1 MRKEDLKPMANWAK
15 APAPRDQYLL
25 ISQSADDL
33 VASNHPIRILNEVF
47 EGMVWRDWELK
58 YDGHKGQPPIHPR
71 LMAGVILY
79 GLIRNIRSSRQL
91 EEATRE
97 RLDFIWFL
105 EGRSIDHS
113 TIAKFRTEFTDQLK
127 SLNRQISALLVS
139 ESRCGSVLELILD
152 GTRIRANSDRNGA
165 RPAKWLEEQIAL
177 CTTQLNKNLE
187 DMAAEDERSNR
198 DSEAIKALQEE
209 IAGLKAKNEKY
220 QRALDEA
227 RKRDRIKEKIYHSK
241 AKAVRVPITDPDST
255 IQPNKDGG
263 FAPNYTPTA
272 AVESESGAII
282 SSHVV
287 EGGDESQAVDQLI
300 ADSEKALGKKPNRLL
315 ADSGFASGP
324 VLEELDSEEIEAYM
338 PAGDKPENPAHRSDP
353 SQPVPEAQIDQL
365 PHVGGKFSS
374 AAFVYDADQDCYYCP
389 MGKVLEFKTTGRYH
403 RTGVTY
409 RRYACPGR
417 AGCPL
422 ASQCVKR
429 KNKRRMVQRDEY
441 QDKRDRTNQR
451 MATEE
456 GLKIYKRRA
465 PRIEVVFAHIK
476 QAFNF
481 RQFYLRGLD
490 KVRTEW
496 DWICGAY
503 NLKKLLSLRIETYP
517 PSKNPGQSPQ
527 KRLNNILN
535 LIKIGIYLILTTLYA
550 RFFFIPN
557 KAPWVWMDTEIA
569 VK

>member
-1 MRKEDLKPMANWAK
+1 MANWAK

-25 ISQSADDL
+25 ISQSTDDL
-33 VASNHPIRILNEVF
+33 VAVDHPIRILNELF
-47 EGMVWRDWELK
+47 ERMDWRDWECK
-58 YDGHKGQPPIHPR
+58 YDGHQGQPPIHPR
-71 LMAGVILY
+71 LIAGVILY
-79 GLIRNIRSSRQL
+79 GLIRSIRSSRQL

-113 TIAKFRTEFTDQLK
+113 TIAKFRTEFNKQLK
-127 SLNRQISALLVS
+127 GLNRQISALLVS
-139 ESRCGSVLELILD
+139 ESRCGNVLELILD

-177 CTTQLNKNLE
+177 CTSQLNKNLE

-198 DSEAIKALQEE
+198 DSEAIKALQERIVRLE
-209 IAGLKAKNEKY
+209 AKNEKY
-220 QRALDEA
+220 QRALEEA
-227 RKRDRIKEKIYHSK
+227 RRRDRIKEKIYRSN
-241 AKAVRVPITDPDST
+241 AKAVRVPITDPDS
-255 IQPNKDGG
+255 IILPNKDGG

-287 EGGDESQAVDQLI
+287 EGGEETQAVDQLI
-300 ADSEKALGKKPNRLL
+300 TDSEEALGKKPNRLL

-324 VLEELDSEEIEAYM
+324 VLEKLDAKEIDAYM
-338 PAGDKPENPAHRSDP
+338 PAGDKPENPAHRPDP
-353 SQPVPEAQIDQL
+353 SQPVQEDQIDQL
-365 PHVGGKFSS
+365 PLVGGKFSS
-374 AAFVYDADQDCYYCP
+374 AAFIYDADQDCYYCP
-389 MGKVLEFKTTGRYH
+389 MGKKLEFKTTGRYQ

-429 KNKRRMVQRDEY
+429 KSKRRMVQRDEY
-441 QDKRDRTNQR
+441 QDKRDKTNRR
-451 MATEE
+451 MSTEE
-456 GLKIYKRRA
+456 GRKIYKKRA

-476 QAFNF
+476 QALNV
-481 RQFYLRGLD
+481 RQFHLRGLD

-503 NLKKLLSLRIETYP
+503 NLKKLLSLRIEIDIRP
-517 PSKNPGQSPQ
+517 INPDQYSQ
-527 KRLNNILN
+527 KRSNNTFS
-535 LIKIGIYLILTTLYA
+535 LIEKGIYLILTTLYA
-550 RFFFIPN
+550 RIILNP
-557 KAPWVWMDTEIA
+557 KQSILRLEVC
-569 VK
+569 